1 MPPVLSGIRARCTIY
16 YQPIFARK
24 AQAMFRQFE
33 NLVDP
38 FQSHATTTP
47 PAKLWPYIRSQL
59 APYRKWMLWM
69 AFTGV
74 FVALMETG
82 LIFYSGRVIDMMA
95 NATPDT
101 FWPRH
106 GTELILAILF
116 ILCLRPLAITLNHLF
131 LEQTLASNMQEQ
143 VRWRAHRHL
152 LGQSIGF
159 FQNDFAGRL
168 ANRVMQLGQAVE
180 DAVYMFFEAI
190 WYALIYVLGAM
201 LLLGQVHPLLALP
214 MALWLV
220 IYIFYVRYI
229 ARRVALASEK
239 WSGAR
244 SLVTGRVVDAYANVE
259 TVKLFAGAEGEET
272 YVLSALRRLRL
283 RYQRFLRLMTE
294 MQLGLNLLNGLLIL
308 GMMTP
313 AIWLWSRG
321 MVSLGEV
328 SAAAALTLRLNG
340 MTGWIMWVTVR
351 MFEQAGVIREGLQ
364 SVAVPHA
371 VTDASDAKPLIV
383 GPAKIEFRDVSHHYG
398 RGEGGLDH
406 VSLIIEPGQKVGLV
420 GRSGAGKSSL
430 VNLLL
435 RFRDA
440 EDGQILIDGQNVSEV
455 TQDSLRRA
463 IGMVTQDSAL
473 LHRSVRANI
482 LYGNAEASEAAMIA
496 AARRAEA
503 DKFITALRD
512 PKGNSGYSAQVG
524 ERGVKLSGGQRQRI
538 GIARVILKDAPILVL
553 DEATSAL
560 DSEVEAAIQDTL
572 FGLMQGKT
580 VIAIAHRLSTIA
592 QMDRIVVLDQ
602 GQIAEDGTHAE
613 LLARGGIYGDLW
625 NRQSGGFL
633 AGDDEAD

>member
-1 MPPVLSGIRARCTIY
+1 MYR
-16 YQPIFARK
+16 F
-24 AQAMFRQFE
+24 FE
-33 NLVDP
+33 NLIDP
-38 FQSHATTTP
+38 FQPVDAATP
-47 PAKLWPYIRSQL
+47 PAQLWPYLKTQM
-59 APYRKWMLWM
+59 APYRRWVVWLVL
-69 AFTGV
+69 TGV

-95 NATPDT
+95 TSTPDR
-101 FWPRH
+101 FWGRH
-106 GTELILAILF
+106 GIELILAAAF
-116 ILCLRPLAITLNHLF
+116 ILLVRPLAIALNHLF
-131 LEQTLASNMQEQ
+131 LEQMLAGNLQEQ
-143 VRWRAHRHL
+143 VRWRAHKHM
-152 LGQSIGF
+152 LGQSVGF

-168 ANRVMQLGQAVE
+168 SNRVMQMGQAVE
-180 DAVYMFFEAI
+180 DAAYMFFEAI
-190 WYALIYVLGAM
+190 FYAGVYIIGAM
-201 LLLGQVHPLLALP
+201 VLLGQVNLLLALP
-214 MALWLV
+214 MAIWLV
-220 IYIFYVRYI
+220 VYILYVRNI

-244 SLVTGRVVDAYANVE
+244 SLVTGRVVDAYSNIE
-259 TVKLFAGAEGEET
+259 TVKLFAGAQSEET

-283 RYQRFLRLMTE
+283 RFQRFLRLMTE
-294 MQLGLNLLNGLLIL
+294 MQLGLNALNGLLIL

-313 AIWLWSRG
+313 AIWLWSQG
-321 MVSLGEV
+321 TVTLGEV

-364 SVAVPHA
+364 SVAVPHD
-371 VTDASDAKPLIV
+371 VVDAPNAPALQVKNALI
-383 GPAKIEFRDVSHHYG
+383 EYRDVSHHYG
-398 RGEGGLDH
+398 RDTGGLDH
-406 VSLIIEPGQKVGLV
+406 ISLQIEAGQKVGLV

-440 EDGQILIDGQNVSEV
+440 ENGQILIDGQNVSAV
-455 TQDSLRRA
+455 RQDSLRQA
-463 IGMVTQDSAL
+463 IGMVTQDSSL

-482 LYGNAEASEAAMIA
+482 LYGNPTASETDRVA

-503 DKFITALRD
+503 HEFILDLQD
-512 PKGNSGYSAQVG
+512 PKGRAGYAAQVG

-538 GIARVILKDAPILVL
+538 AIARVILKDAPILVL

-572 FGLMQGKT
+572 FGLMEGKT

-602 GQIAEDGTHAE
+602 GCVVEDGTHDA
-613 LLARGGIYGDLW
+613 LLANGGIYADLW

-633 AGDDEAD
+633 GDAD